1 VSRADVS
8 GRGQRGRGMGGHSVP
23 GGGLSNEWY
32 TPPGIFDALS
42 IDFDLDPAH
51 PSDRLPWIPAERTF
65 CKADDGLSQPWHG
78 RVWLNPP
85 YGRETDPWL
94 ERFVEHGNGIALVFA
109 RTETDWF
116 HRHALGVDAW
126 CLIRGRLTFVHADG
140 QPARFN
146 AGAPSLLLAC
156 GPECVDALIRSKL
169 GITVGVNESVEH
181 AQASIFHLHPEDQEE
196 GAAA

>member
-1 VSRADVS
+1 
-8 GRGQRGRGMGGHSVP
+8 MGGHSVP

-51 PSDRLPWIPAERTF
+51 PAERLPWIPAARTF
-65 CKADDGLSQPWHG
+65 CKADDGLSQPWEG

-109 RTETDWF
+109 RTETEWF
-116 HRHALGVDAW
+116 HRHALAVDGW
-126 CLIRGRLTFVHADG
+126 CLIRGRLTFVYADRT
-140 QPARFN
+140 PSAFN

-156 GPECVDALIRSKL
+156 GSDCVEALSRSRL
-169 GITVGVNESVEH
+169 GITVGVNERASL
-181 AQASIFHLHPEDQEE
+181 AQASIFSVDDVIADIE
-196 GAAA
+196 GEAA